1 MTNPAP
7 SHSRLYQRPLMCGGR
22 WSGRSGRRLLRRAA
36 AGFFGERPTKRD
48 PRTVLGVLERCTR
61 DTKLF

>member
-1 MTNPAP
+1 VAGGPA
-7 SHSRLYQRPLMCGGR
+7 G
-22 WSGRSGRRLLRRAA
+22 AA